1 LRSSTIVLLLALLVG
16 LLPGAASA
24 KVFLSKQ
31 EAIAFAFP
39 GAERVDS
46 RSILLD
52 DAQAAAVEE
61 HAHAP
66 LESRL
71 VTLYTGYVGDEVT
84 GYALIDIHTVRTLPE
99 AFLVVLSPDGV
110 VRNVRMLAF
119 YEPPEYCPPEGW
131 LAHFEDATLRP
142 ELSLGGDIHGIAG
155 STLSSRAVTS
165 GIRRALA
172 LHAVLVGGATAQASG
187 GAEAPATGLGGG

>member
-1 LRSSTIVLLLALLVG
+1 MRSSTTIFLLALLVG
-16 LLPGAASA
+16 FLGNAAA
-24 KVFLSKQ
+24 AEVFLSKQ
-31 EAIAFAFP
+31 EALAFAFP
-39 GAERVDS
+39 GAERVES
-46 RSILLD
+46 RTVLLD

-66 LESRL
+66 VESRM
-71 VTLYTGYVGDEVT
+71 VTLHTGFNGDEVT

-110 VRNVRMLAF
+110 IRNVRMLAF
-119 YEPPEYCPPEGW
+119 YEPPEYCPPKGW
-131 LAHFEDATLRP
+131 LARFERATLRP

-172 LHAVLVGGATAQASG
+172 LHAVLVDGATAG
-187 GAEAPATGLGGG
+187 TGPAEAGTTGLGGG

>member
-1 LRSSTIVLLLALLVG
+1 LRSSTTIFLLALLVG
-16 LLPGAASA
+16 FLGNAAA
-24 KVFLSKQ
+24 AEVFLSKQ
-31 EAIAFAFP
+31 EALAFAFP
-39 GAERVDS
+39 GAERVES
-46 RSILLD
+46 RTVLLD

-66 LESRL
+66 VESRM
-71 VTLYTGYVGDEVT
+71 VTLHTGFNGDEVT

-110 VRNVRMLAF
+110 IRNVRMLAF
-119 YEPPEYCPPEGW
+119 YEPPEYCPPKGW
-131 LAHFEDATLRP
+131 LARFERATLRP

-172 LHAVLVGGATAQASG
+172 LHAVLVDGATAG
-187 GAEAPATGLGGG
+187 TGPAEAATTGLGGG